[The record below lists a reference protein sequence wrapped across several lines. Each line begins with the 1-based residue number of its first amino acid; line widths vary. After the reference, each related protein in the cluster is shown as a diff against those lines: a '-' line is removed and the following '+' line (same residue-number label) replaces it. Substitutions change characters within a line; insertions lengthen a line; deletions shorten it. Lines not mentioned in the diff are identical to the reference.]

1 MDYASE
7 LERIS
12 QDDTVA
18 KSMFDYTT
26 TLKEKASDIKASKD
40 AGTAA
45 IIEQVGVPIT
55 ASAGALIS
63 RYTEINPENAIKG
76 LKNIKSAI
84 QGGESEAAAAAPV
97 SDVVP
102 KLPDGIAE
110 TNIDEAS
117 GATPAAPAAT
127 TAAEEGAEDTAALG
141 TEEEVG
147 AALDATDI
155 LAPIGVAIQIG
166 GVIAEGVKAAIDLF
180 KSHHESYT
188 PPTYE
193 GPPAPQVTLASY
205 VPT

>member
-12 QDDTVA
+12 QDDSVA

-63 RYTEINPENAIKG
+63 RYTEINPTRAIQG

-84 QGGESEAAAAAPV
+84 QGGESEAAAAPI

-117 GATPAAPAAT
+117 GATPAAPAAPAAT
-127 TAAEEGAEDTAALG
+127 TAAVEGVDAATELG
-141 TEEEVG
+141 TEE
-147 AALDATDI
+147 
-155 LAPIGVAIQIG
+155 
-166 GVIAEGVKAAIDLF
+166 
-180 KSHHESYT
+180 
-188 PPTYE
+188 
-193 GPPAPQVTLASY
+193 
-205 VPT
+205 

>member
-1 MDYASE
+1 MDYATE

-12 QDDTVA
+12 QDDSVA

-40 AGTAA
+40 AGSAA

-55 ASAGALIS
+55 VAAGGLIS
-63 RYTEINPENAIKG
+63 KYTEINPENAIKG

-84 QGGESEAAAAAPV
+84 QGGESEAAAAP
-97 SDVVP
+97 
-102 KLPDGIAE
+102 
-110 TNIDEAS
+110 AS
-117 GATPAAPAAT
+117 NVITSGGEVGTSSSTFTPAAEAVEPKAT
-127 TAAEEGAEDTAALG
+127 SIQTGADGAEDTAALG

-147 AALDATDI
+147 ATLDATDI

-166 GVIAEGVKAAIDLF
+166 GFIAEGVKAAIDLF